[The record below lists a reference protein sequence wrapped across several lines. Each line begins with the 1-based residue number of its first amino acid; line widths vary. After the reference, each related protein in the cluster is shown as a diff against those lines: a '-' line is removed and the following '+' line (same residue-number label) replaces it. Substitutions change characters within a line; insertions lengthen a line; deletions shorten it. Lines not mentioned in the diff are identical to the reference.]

1 MPWFSKCLNWLCK
14 LEGTSVPATEKP
26 IIWSKL
32 RQNREIKIVA
42 LRLCLLG
49 VFHFS
54 FLHKLHNVYQFAI
67 SIHTAIRIQGK
78 KWAIYICRQRS
89 ELKAYLYTHR
99 QTEKKKKI
107 ILYAKQESSS
117 QSTGTSSTGR
127 RGPFSS
133 VEVEEGLSGTHD
145 ELLPSICC
153 FPDGTETLRCSQ
165 GPRPQHGGDM
175 WGTKSVFVSGP
186 KSGSSFYLF

>member
-99 QTEKKKKI
+99 QTEKKKKDYFVCKTGKFLPVYWHQQHREERTI
-107 ILYAKQESSS
+107 FFCRGGRGAFWNTWWVAAK
-117 QSTGTSSTGR
+117 
-127 RGPFSS
+127 
-133 VEVEEGLSGTHD
+133 H
-145 ELLPSICC
+145 LL
-153 FPDGTETLRCSQ
+153 FPRWDRNSEMQ
-165 GPRPQHGGDM
+165 P
-175 WGTKSVFVSGP
+175 GP
-186 KSGSSFYLF
+186 KATTRGGHVRDKVCLCVGP